1 MTATRDVD
9 AHSTRRDDG
18 GPRTNGQPLRE
29 KPWTTTLEK
38 RVAEAESNLGTRRK
52 RLIREILDHPEDTYF
67 LSSRALAKYYDVDT
81 ATIVRTVQALGYHRF
96 ADFSADL
103 RSHFITRITPYA
115 VMKSTAR
122 EKRSI
127 ADHISHSLEMDE
139 RNLHTLRSKLDAARV
154 TELAKQ
160 IHRTRRIMVVG
171 IDFAASLSHML
182 AYALVSIGLD
192 AEAPVGSAGNLHQ
205 KILLLGPKDL
215 LIAIS
220 FGRCLQD
227 TVDAVIIAH
236 DNGVPTFGITDS
248 EKTPIARFCD
258 SSWITSIANPS
269 FHGSYVAP
277 LAAMNALIIACAQVK
292 PQRSL
297 AVLRRKEQ
305 EFTSRWYTPKTVKEE
320 QAVNKEGKNSS

>member
-18 GPRTNGQPLRE
+18 GARTNGQAQRE

-127 ADHISHSLEMDE
+127 ADHMSHSLEMDE
-139 RNLHTLRSKLDAARV
+139 RNLHALRSKLDAARV

-160 IHRTRRIMVVG
+160 IHRTRRIMEVG

-182 AYALVSIGLD
+182 AYALVSIGSD

-205 KILLLGPKDL
+205 KILFLGPIDL

-227 TVDAVIIAH
+227 TVDSVIRAH
-236 DNGVPTFGITDS
+236 DNGVPTIGLTDS
-248 EKTPIARFCD
+248 EKSPIARFSD
-258 SSWITSIANPS
+258 TFWLTSIASTS
-269 FHGSYVAP
+269 FHGSYVAVVS
-277 LAAMNALIIACAQVK
+277 AINALLVACSQLH

-297 AVLRRKEQ
+297 KVLRRKEQ
-305 EFTSRWYTPKTVKEE
+305 EFRSRWYTPLS
-320 QAVNKEGKNSS
+320 GKSGKGNSDRYE

>member
-1 MTATRDVD
+1 MSAGQRSGTDNVQAGFRPRS
-9 AHSTRRDDG
+9 ADG
-18 GPRTNGQPLRE
+18 RPSAAA
-29 KPWTTTLEK
+29 PWTTTLEH
-38 RVAEAESNLGTRRK
+38 RVVEADTHLSASRK

-67 LSSRALAKYYDVDT
+67 LSSRALAKHYNVNT
-81 ATIVRTVQALGYHRF
+81 ATIVRTVQALGYERF
-96 ADFSADL
+96 ADFAADL
-103 RSHFITRITPYA
+103 RSHFVTRITPYA

-127 ADHISHSLEMDE
+127 ADHINHSLEMDE
-139 RNLHTLRSKLDAARV
+139 RNLHALHSSLEVARV
-154 TELAKQ
+154 TDLAKRV
-160 IHRTRRIMVVG
+160 HRARRIVVVG
-171 IDFAASLSHML
+171 IDFAACLSHML

-192 AEAPVGSAGNLHQ
+192 AEAPVGSAGNLQQ
-205 KILLLGPKDL
+205 KIFLLGPKDL

-227 TVDAVIIAH
+227 TVDAVLVAH
-236 DNGVPTFGITDS
+236 KNGVPTFGITDS
-248 EKTPIARFCD
+248 DKTPIARFCD

-277 LAAMNALIIACAQVK
+277 LAAMNALIIACAQIK

-305 EFTSRWYTPKTVKEE
+305 EFRSRWYSPKMPEDEHAGSRDAKR
-320 QAVNKEGKNSS
+320 S